1 MKNARELF
9 EIIRSVSESLTGL
22 LRECYGDTAYSEV
35 IGLGVTGDTSR
46 RIDIVAEEH
55 AVEELRRT
63 GLSIWVVSEEKGL
76 YKLSEKP
83 DYVVLIDPLDG
94 SLNYSVGVPF
104 ASVSLAVFPYKQLN
118 PQSIPEDVVG
128 VVENI
133 FTREWY
139 GVIGRE
145 VYVDGRLV
153 ESYPAQRTGI
163 ASVYFDTIEELKNLR
178 DFFKNRGW
186 RLRLRV
192 YGSASL
198 ESAYASVGKIDH
210 FISLTKKLRN
220 TDIVVGYVIAS
231 RLGASITGDVTPWKV
246 FTGNVTTVGRI
257 AISPPERLIS
267 ISSLN
272 ELGQ

>member
-1 MKNARELF
+1 MENARELF
-9 EIIRSVSESLTGL
+9 KIIKRVSESLTGL
-22 LRECYGDTAYSEV
+22 LRQYYGDASYSEV
-35 IGLGVTGDTSR
+35 VGLGVTGDTSR

-63 GLSIWVVSEEKGL
+63 GLEVWVVSEERGL
-76 YKLSEKP
+76 YRLSEKP
-83 DYVVLIDPLDG
+83 DYIVLIDPLDG
-94 SLNYSVGVPF
+94 SLNYSIGVPF
-104 ASVSLAVFPYKQLN
+104 ASVSLALFPYKKLN
-118 PQSIPEDVVG
+118 PQSIPEEVVG

-139 GVIGRE
+139 GVIGHE
-145 VYVDGRLV
+145 VYVEGRLV
-153 ESYPAQRTGI
+153 NSYPMHRTGI
-163 ASVYFDTIEELKNLR
+163 ASVYFDTIEELKSLR
-178 DFFKNRGW
+178 DFFRNRGW
-186 RLRLRV
+186 NLRLRV

-231 RLGASITGDVTPWKV
+231 RLGAGITGDVSPSKV
-246 FTGNVTTVGRI
+246 FTSNVVTVGRI

-267 ISSLN
+267 VTSFN
-272 ELGQ
+272 ETVQ